1 MDNLPE
7 IRDIHIPDG
16 VSFFPIAYGWWVILV
31 SFIGAF
37 VLVKL
42 ILLTIRTSKRIYAL
56 RQLKNINT
64 ENPVIAAIKFS
75 ELLRRVCH
83 FKFREASALY
93 GKEWIEFL
101 NSRATHKISDESAK
115 LLINAPFMNIEDKL
129 YSQQTAEDLR
139 TFCKYWIGAN
149 L

>member
-7 IRDIHIPDG
+7 IRDIHIPEG

-31 SFIGAF
+31 GIIGAF
-37 VLVKL
+37 LLIKLVV
-42 ILLTIRTSKRIYAL
+42 IAIRASKRLYAL
-56 RQLKNINT
+56 RKLKNIDCA
-64 ENPVIAAIKFS
+64 NPITAAIKMS

-93 GKEWIEFL
+93 GNEWISFL
-101 NSRATHKISDESAK
+101 NDHTSHKLSEDEAR
-115 LLINAPFMNIEDKL
+115 LLVFAPFMSVNDST
-129 YSQQTAEDLR
+129 YSSQTAIDLKA
-139 TFCKYWIGAN
+139 FCKYWLGAN